1 MAPRPYWKGHLK
13 LSLVSCPIALYPAV
27 DNTERVSFRQV
38 NRSTGNRLRHQLV
51 DSVTRAAVET
61 YDKAR
66 GYEVGESQFIVVE
79 DEDLDKAREEAR
91 NRPNLEAVPT
101 KQEAAPRREAVKRDE
116 QKRAEPEIM
125 QPRPRIENPRTI
137 DIEHFIPR
145 DQIDP
150 RYHQTPYYIARRDIV
165 GQEAFA
171 VIRDAIAGNGVVG
184 LGRIVLSNR
193 ERPIIVEPLGLGCAA
208 SPCDMRTRSRARP
221 NTSPRFRRWSCRR
234 NARHC
239 RPHRCNE
246 DGKLRAGLP

>member
-27 DNTERVSFRQV
+27 DNSERVSFRQV

-51 DSVTRAAVET
+51 DSVTGAAVET

-91 NRPNLEAVPT
+91 NRPNLEAETT

-193 ERPIIVEPLGLGCAA
+193 ERPIIVEPLGLGLRGITLRYAHEIKSEAEYFAEIPQMELPEKCSTLQA
-208 SPCDMRTRSRARP
+208 
-221 NTSPRFRRWSCRR
+221 TSLQRRR
-234 NARHC
+234 
-239 RPHRCNE
+239 
-246 DGKLRAGLP
+246 